1 MGKIAERMR
10 PMITPND
17 IENLQ
22 FKKTPLGYSTEEVDE
37 FLDKLVVDYE
47 KVFKD
52 NVKLNARANMLEEQI
67 KRYDNMEETIKTSIM
82 LAEKTVKE
90 TKANAEEQ
98 ADNILDRAEI
108 EAEKLIAKT
117 VDRKTEI
124 EQEIYALKKSYRL
137 MKAKMR
143 MLLESEI
150 KLLDEDD
157 IDDLENIPDVEA
169 EKPQRNNE
177 RKNERKNDRRNTND
191 DTKKESTGGTRVEI
205 VQEPAREEKTP
216 LTVPQKKMD
225 KKKAEQAEKLKVLAD
240 LFEE

>member
-1 MGKIAERMR
+1 MGKTAERMR

-169 EKPQRNNE
+169 EKPQRKNE
-177 RKNERKNDRRNTND
+177 RKNEPKNDRRNTKE

>member
-1 MGKIAERMR
+1 
-10 PMITPND
+10 MITPND

-67 KRYDNMEETIKTSIM
+67 KKYDSMEETIKTSIM
-82 LAEKTVKE
+82 LAEKTVKD

-117 VDRKTEI
+117 IDRKTEI

-137 MKAKMR
+137 LKAKMR

-157 IDDLENIPDVEA
+157 IDDLENIPEEA
-169 EKPQRNNE
+169 VKKTANEERRDTPRNQQKNTQRPVPKE
-177 RKNERKNDRRNTND
+177 RPAAPRAEVKQEP
-191 DTKKESTGGTRVEI
+191 
-205 VQEPAREEKTP
+205 VQEEKKP

>member
-1 MGKIAERMR
+1 
-10 PMITPND
+10 MITPND

-67 KRYDNMEETIKTSIM
+67 KKYDSMEETIKTSIM
-82 LAEKTVKE
+82 LAEKTVKD

-117 VDRKTEI
+117 IDRKTEI

-137 MKAKMR
+137 LKAKMR

-157 IDDLENIPDVEA
+157 IDDLENIPEEA
-169 EKPQRNNE
+169 VKKVTREERKTPPKNQQRNAQRNTPKEKPAPRAE
-177 RKNERKNDRRNTND
+177 VK
-191 DTKKESTGGTRVEI
+191 
-205 VQEPAREEKTP
+205 QEPEQEEKKP

>member
-177 RKNERKNDRRNTND
+177 RKNERKNDRRNTNE

>member
-1 MGKIAERMR
+1 
-10 PMITPND
+10 
-17 IENLQ
+17 
-22 FKKTPLGYSTEEVDE
+22 
-37 FLDKLVVDYE
+37 
-47 KVFKD
+47 
-52 NVKLNARANMLEEQI
+52 
-67 KRYDNMEETIKTSIM
+67 MEETIKTSIM

>member
-1 MGKIAERMR
+1 
-10 PMITPND
+10 MITPND

-67 KRYDNMEETIKTSIM
+67 KKYDSMEETIKTSIM

-117 VDRKTEI
+117 IDRKTEI

-137 MKAKMR
+137 LKAKMR

-157 IDDLENIPDVEA
+157 IDDLDNIPDEAPKKQQRPTQKNRPENERRNQQKNAQKAKPAENAEPNREA
-169 EKPQRNNE
+169 EREEKREEKQ
-177 RKNERKNDRRNTND
+177 
-191 DTKKESTGGTRVEI
+191 
-205 VQEPAREEKTP
+205 EEKTP

>member
-177 RKNERKNDRRNTND
+177 RKNDRKNDRRNTNE